1 MYITVSSSKRL
12 ATRKGLSNTP
22 VVLSAKG
29 LPDDDEDED
38 DFPIDLEQWNHMDAF
53 QDFIF
58 GDDDAAGCLELP
70 VSLIFNPSCMH
81 HVLIQL

>member
-1 MYITVSSSKRL
+1 MPCRVVRSRAQVHSGAPTGISS
-12 ATRKGLSNTP
+12 P
-22 VVLSAKG
+22 

-70 VSLIFNPSCMH
+70 VSLIFNPSCIH
-81 HVLIQL
+81 YVLIQL